1 MCTHRVNSY
10 VQYCI
15 IAIKSHTVRMGLG
28 GWVVQKARRRS
39 ERPGSLPVWCL
50 HRSDK
55 KTTMENSLSHRWRNI
70 PPLPITEAQ
79 RPFGQTHPTDF
90 RFVPLPFS
98 LKAQDHREALCPP
111 LQRDAFRRTHDF
123 IQLISKAITFNQTK
137 RGRNMT
143 TLAP

>member
-1 MCTHRVNSY
+1 
-10 VQYCI
+10 
-15 IAIKSHTVRMGLG
+15 MGLG
-28 GWVVQKARRRS
+28 GESSKKHGDAQRGLGAYPSDTLRRQQVFHTERQK
-39 ERPGSLPVWCL
+39 ENTPP
-50 HRSDK
+50 
-55 KTTMENSLSHRWRNI
+55 MENSLSHRWRNI

-143 TLAP
+143 TLAL